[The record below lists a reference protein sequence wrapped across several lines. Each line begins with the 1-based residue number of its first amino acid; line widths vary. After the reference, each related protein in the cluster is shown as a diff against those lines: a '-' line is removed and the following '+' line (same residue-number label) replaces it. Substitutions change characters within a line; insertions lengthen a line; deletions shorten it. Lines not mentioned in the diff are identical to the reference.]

1 MSDTKN
7 FIEEL
12 FEMAKNGSTTEGEDP
27 NYDAIMETFKVA
39 CPVKKIN
46 LAMEEPNF
54 INGMFLMASADSL
67 NILKE
72 KADLSNLTDDTIL
85 FFTNQHIVELAHIFN
100 GILYLIENNN
110 LIIKGKRNEIIIR
123 FINELKKAIT
133 YHKYVEMAETIL
145 RWVDAAV
152 DIKYLEFESY
162 KEMIDRIGEIL
173 KLIPFVSYS
182 TLDEIAVTAIK
193 TYKEKMGDISNGD
206 SSGE

>member
-12 FEMAKNGSTTEGEDP
+12 FKMAKDGSATEGEDP
-27 NYDAIMETFKVA
+27 NYDAVMETFKVA

-100 GILYLIENNN
+100 GILYLIENSN

-145 RWVDAAV
+145 RWVDAV

-182 TLDEIAVTAIK
+182 TLDEIAEIAIK
-193 TYKEKMGDISNGD
+193 TYKEKMGDINNGD
-206 SSGE
+206 NSGE

>member
-12 FEMAKNGSTTEGEDP
+12 FKMAKDGSTTEGEDP

-100 GILYLIENNN
+100 GILYLIENSN
-110 LIIKGKRNEIIIR
+110 LIIKGKRNKIIIR

-145 RWVDAAV
+145 RWVDAV
-152 DIKYLEFESY
+152 DIKYLEFEAY
-162 KEMIDRIGEIL
+162 KEMLNRIGEIL

-182 TLDEIAVTAIK
+182 TLDEIAEIAIK
-193 TYKEKMGDISNGD
+193 KKKKKMGDNNNGD
-206 SSGE
+206 NSGE

>member
-12 FEMAKNGSTTEGEDP
+12 FKMAKDGSTTEGEDP
-27 NYDAIMETFKVA
+27 NYDAVMETFKVA

-67 NILKE
+67 DTLKE

-110 LIIKGKRNEIIIR
+110 LIIKGKRNNIIIR
-123 FINELKKAIT
+123 FINKLKKAIT
-133 YHKYVEMAETIL
+133 YHEYVEMAETIL
-145 RWVDAAV
+145 RWVDAV
-152 DIKYLEFESY
+152 YTEYLEFEAY
-162 KEMIDRIGEIL
+162 KEMLNRIGEIL

-182 TLDEIAVTAIK
+182 TLDEIAEIAIK
-193 TYKEKMGDISNGD
+193 TYKEKMGDNNNGD
-206 SSGE
+206 NSGE

>member
-12 FEMAKNGSTTEGEDP
+12 FKMAKDGSTTEGEDP
-27 NYDAIMETFKVA
+27 NYDAVMETFKVA

-54 INGMFLMASADSL
+54 INGMFLMSSADSL
-67 NILKE
+67 DTLKE

-100 GILYLIENNN
+100 GMLYLIEYNN
-110 LIIKGKRNEIIIR
+110 LIIKGKRNKIIIR

-145 RWVDAAV
+145 RWVDAV
-152 DIKYLEFESY
+152 YTEYLEFEAY
-162 KEMIDRIGEIL
+162 KEMLNRIGEIL

-182 TLDEIAVTAIK
+182 TLDEIAEMAIK
-193 TYKEKMGDISNGD
+193 TYKEKMGDINNGD
-206 SSGE
+206 NSGE